1 MNKEFSLLASTLLA
15 LASFSMEGFA
25 QQNALAQAHI
35 YLGGYRLEAE
45 TLTVLSAGTPAK
57 CPEIPTQTFGSAYSV
72 GTPKVNGNPVNSN
85 CAQVSYTIQPMTV
98 RGITGTL
105 QCDSAQFYECIAIL
119 YDSTTGKQ
127 LWGDNFKHQG
137 FLTRPPSYVD
147 FQGKTSGKLVL
158 QLYTFSAPH
167 F

>member
-1 MNKEFSLLASTLLA
+1 MKKGFLLLASILL
-15 LASFSMEGFA
+15 SMEGFA
-25 QQNALAQAHI
+25 QQNALAQTHI

-45 TLTVLSAGTPAK
+45 TVTVLSAVKPGK
-57 CPEIPTQTFGSAYSV
+57 CPEIPTETIGSSFSIE
-72 GTPKVNGNPVNSN
+72 TPKVNGNPVNSN
-85 CAQVSYTIQPMTV
+85 CAQVTYTIHPMTV

-105 QCDSAQFYECIAIL
+105 QCDSAQFYECVAIL

-137 FLTRPPSYVD
+137 FLTRPPVYID
-147 FQGKTSGKLVL
+147 FQGKISGKLVL